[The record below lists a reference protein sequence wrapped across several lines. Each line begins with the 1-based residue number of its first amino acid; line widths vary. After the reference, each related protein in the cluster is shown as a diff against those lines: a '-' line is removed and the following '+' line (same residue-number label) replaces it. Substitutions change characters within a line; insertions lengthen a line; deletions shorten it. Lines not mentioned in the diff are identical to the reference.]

1 MICPEC
7 GTSLGSGS
15 RFCHQCGWDSKLAAA
30 GRGSSTAGQRPA
42 WKRWTMGISLSIAG
56 VLVLLLLLIPRS
68 DAYAA
73 LTEGEAAPDF
83 ELVSLEGER
92 VKLSELRGQPVV
104 LNFWATWCTPCR
116 KEMPEFQKLVDQ
128 YGEAGLK
135 VYGINVGEAEVAVAD
150 FRERVGVRFP
160 ILIDE
165 EETVQSDY
173 RILPLPATFF
183 VDQEGVIRG
192 VYQYQMSLPQMEAE
206 VTRLLRR

>member
-1 MICPEC
+1 
-7 GTSLGSGS
+7 
-15 RFCHQCGWDSKLAAA
+15 
-30 GRGSSTAGQRPA
+30 
-42 WKRWTMGISLSIAG
+42 MGISLSIAG